1 MGTPLL
7 NKNDEAVAVAVN
19 GSSAAYHI
27 GNLPDYCAIC
37 AMSRLTADR
46 DAAQQKAT
54 LESDEAQV
62 DSARRAAISARATLL
77 AMLFA
82 VSTLMQIY
90 IGVKCVTFNFT
101 NEKSQ
106 GPLMGL
112 GVVWLNVLAWVLREM
127 VGSATKEEGFLQPEL
142 HPHRLHASTA
152 VGGHR
157 CDVCTQRCGSSTAY
171 RCKYCDF
178 DLCANCFRK
187 KDHHA
192 SEGLLRGDKGIR
204 TEDNLDTMGYFKR
217 ALGLS
222 RPEWKLVVC
231 ALLCLACN
239 NAATLALPN
248 FQGSILTSLLLMRAI
263 VPPTTRFA
271 ATQLDAVV
279 RSDKKRFG
287 EDIALYLG
295 ISMTT
300 GLIGGVQSL
309 CFLIVGRKMANAAR
323 NKLFKGILSAD
334 VAFHDGNS
342 SGSLTSRLSQDVS
355 AMVSPCTTMLGTLF
369 SNIVLLFG
377 GVIMC
382 FATSWRLSMLAFTT
396 VAPIIQI
403 TQAYASFSRKLN
415 RDIYAALAEA
425 SGLATEALSNVR
437 TVKAFST
444 EQFEM
449 DRYNQ
454 ATSVAL
460 KKGIKDAVAGAGAY
474 TINNYLDLSA
484 SVLILFYGGHLVM
497 EHDERL
503 TAGKLISYQLYWNLI
518 NSSYQQLVN
527 IVTSFTRAAGA
538 AQRVFSLLD
547 Q

>member
-1 MGTPLL
+1 
-7 NKNDEAVAVAVN
+7 
-19 GSSAAYHI
+19 
-27 GNLPDYCAIC
+27 
-37 AMSRLTADR
+37 
-46 DAAQQKAT
+46 
-54 LESDEAQV
+54 
-62 DSARRAAISARATLL
+62 
-77 AMLFA
+77 
-82 VSTLMQIY
+82 
-90 IGVKCVTFNFT
+90 
-101 NEKSQ
+101 
-106 GPLMGL
+106 
-112 GVVWLNVLAWVLREM
+112 
-127 VGSATKEEGFLQPEL
+127 
-142 HPHRLHASTA
+142 
-152 VGGHR
+152 
-157 CDVCTQRCGSSTAY
+157 
-171 RCKYCDF
+171 
-178 DLCANCFRK
+178 
-187 KDHHA
+187 
-192 SEGLLRGDKGIR
+192 
-204 TEDNLDTMGYFKR
+204 MGYFKR

-222 RPEWKLVVC
+222 RPEWKLVAC

-248 FQGSILTSLLLMRAI
+248 FQGSI
-263 VPPTTRFA
+263 
-271 ATQLDAVV
+271 LDAVV

-323 NKLFKGILSAD
+323 NKLFRGILSAD

-444 EQFEM
+444 EQYEM
-449 DRYNQ
+449 ARYNE

-460 KKGIKDAVAGAGAY
+460 QKGIKDAVAGAGAY

-484 SVLILFYGGHLVM
+484 SVLILFYGGHLAM

-538 AQRVFSLLD
+538 AQRVFSLMD
-547 Q
+547 QVSHLTCIHHVYVSYAHNTQVCSCVMF

>member
-1 MGTPLL
+1 
-7 NKNDEAVAVAVN
+7 
-19 GSSAAYHI
+19 
-27 GNLPDYCAIC
+27 
-37 AMSRLTADR
+37 MSRLTADR
-46 DAAQQKAT
+46 DAAQLKAT

-62 DSARRAAISARATLL
+62 DGARRAAISARTTLL

-142 HPHRLHASTA
+142 HPHSNFPPAVASDIKQLNDAHVMLLFHVVVMLLIYYRLHASTA

-222 RPEWKLVVC
+222 RPEWKLV
-231 ALLCLACN
+231 AQ
-239 NAATLALPN
+239 
-248 FQGSILTSLLLMRAI
+248 FWLTSLLLIRAI
-263 VPPTTRFA
+263 MCPTTWLA
-271 ATQLDAVV
+271 TTQLDAVV
-279 RSDKKRFG
+279 RSDKKKFG